1 MGVDTAVETQV
12 LCIYAAEGG
21 TTLASLELRSK
32 TEKWDLSPMG
42 DQYFNTL
49 TTPTLTLNVLKELA
63 QGK

>member
-42 DQYFNTL
+42 D
-49 TTPTLTLNVLKELA
+49 
-63 QGK
+63 